1 VGSGQ
6 QPASLA
12 PWRRNDEVMANVA
25 DWLTCPSTCVLGP
38 QQKKPF
44 GQMKEVKKRGIV
56 CVDMFVWVPSSLWQ
70 VAGA

>member
-12 PWRRNDEVMANVA
+12 PWRRNDEVMTNVA
-25 DWLTCPSTCVLGP
+25 DWLTCLSTCVLGP

-44 GQMKEVKKRGIV
+44 GQMKEVRK
-56 CVDMFVWVPSSLWQ
+56 
-70 VAGA
+70 